1 MPLAIRQA
9 IDRIDVMI
17 IGDPDISLLNEKTR
31 ELEQRLKREISLSI
45 YSWEEYEIKKKGKS
59 GFILDFLKRPKI
71 MLIGNENDL

>member
-1 MPLAIRQA
+1 
-9 IDRIDVMI
+9 MI

-31 ELEQRLKREISLSI
+31 ELKQRLKREISLSI

-59 GFILDFLKRPKI
+59 GFILDLLKRPKI

>member
-1 MPLAIRQA
+1 
-9 IDRIDVMI
+9 MI

-31 ELEQRLKREISLSI
+31 ELEQRLKRKISLSI

-59 GFILDFLKRPKI
+59 DFILDLLKRPKI